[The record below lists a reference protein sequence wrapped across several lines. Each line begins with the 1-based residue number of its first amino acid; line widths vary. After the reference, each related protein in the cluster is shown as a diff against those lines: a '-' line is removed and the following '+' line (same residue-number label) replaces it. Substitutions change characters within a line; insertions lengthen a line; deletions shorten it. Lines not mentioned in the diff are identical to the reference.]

1 MIRWVKN
8 KCDKDKRRMAR
19 FRTARRLLPVFAFL
33 PILVFLLP
41 TVDAQVIF
49 DLAEIHSD
57 VEIIGHSP
65 GVRLGKIA
73 ILDINDN
80 GQDDVFVCGYS
91 WPGKVYGLFDRP
103 LCHGSIIDMFHEKPD
118 LVIYGDNWL
127 SVGMELTTCDINA
140 DGISDLAMHEFHE
153 HETVYIFFG
162 SSEWVSGTEINLTY
176 QSADLT
182 ITGTDVDGLGSCMTS
197 TDLNSD
203 GHDDLIIGAHNARN
217 PLNWST
223 GAVFVFFASPD
234 YVSPMII
241 DLDTDEADIT
251 IYGADGAD
259 DFGNQLTAGDINH
272 DRIQDLIVGAPKAV
286 YSLDKYGRTYVF
298 FGRQDWLAN
307 HQINLAHESADF
319 TVIGPQRACSLGT
332 SVASGDINGDGID
345 DILIGAHSFDG
356 STNEMG
362 ACYAI
367 HGREDFTSGDVFYL
381 GSQPAD
387 LTCLGEA
394 RESLLGFQISAGDLD
409 GDGMAEWVVSSVNTD
424 TGEENGAGRGFVI
437 AGSNTM
443 PSQQVI
449 DFSIDE
455 PTVKILSEGI
465 YTELGAYE
473 NELRDVNGDGID
485 DLILAA
491 ISASVPD
498 RNDCGK
504 IHIFF
509 GHTPL
514 DAPPRL
520 LAGPGPHPANRAE
533 VRLYDPFDHNQW
545 LLRLYP
551 YLVQGYG
558 ALVTM
563 ADLDGDGYDEMVVGP
578 GPGPYHPPWVSVFN
592 REGDLDTSFP
602 AYGTMRYGV
611 NLAAGDL
618 DGNGSD
624 EIITGAGPGEV
635 FGPHVRGWQQT
646 GSSVTPMPGVSFM
659 AYSTLRWGVNVA
671 VGDLDGD
678 GREEIVTGAG
688 PGDVFGPHV
697 RGWRLSGG
705 AITPLHPVSFL
716 AYGTNQF
723 GVKVACGDIDG
734 DGMAEIVTGPGP
746 SAFFGSH
753 VRGWDYDGAVLS
765 PIEEVSFIAY
775 PDSLGDG
782 GVVVAC
788 GDVDNDGND
797 EILTTPGPLVNNPP
811 WLKSWNYDGDAI
823 SLAESKSFMV
833 FGEALYV
840 AGANVALGN
849 FYEPP
854 DYLP

>member
-41 TVDAQVIF
+41 TVDAQVIY
-49 DLAEIHSD
+49 DMAEISSD
-57 VEIIGHSP
+57 VQIIG
-65 GVRLGKIA
+65 GRNNAALNEIA
-73 ILDINDN
+73 VLDFNNNGLLDIFVSGDRISTPN
-80 GQDDVFVCGYS
+80 G
-91 WPGKVYGLFDRP
+91 VYGLFDRP
-103 LCHGSIIDMFHEKPD
+103 LHHNQTLDLLVEPIDLRVFGDFGLALGREIIE
-118 LVIYGDNWL
+118 
-127 SVGMELTTCDINA
+127 CDINA
-140 DGISDLAMHEFHE
+140 DGISDLALFDFSGYK
-153 HETVYIFFG
+153 TVHILFG
-162 SSEWVSGTEINLTY
+162 SEKWTSGTEINLSHE
-176 QSADLT
+176 SADLT
-182 ITGTDVDGLGSCMTS
+182 ITGTAVTDLGWSMTS
-197 TDLNSD
+197 TDLNDD
-203 GHDDLIIGAHNARN
+203 GHDDLVIGAYNARN

-234 YVSPMII
+234 YVSPMTI

-251 IYGADGAD
+251 IYGADGND
-259 DFGNQLTAGDINH
+259 DFGKAVTSGDVNH
-272 DRIQDLIVGAPKAV
+272 DGIQDIVVGASNAV
-286 YSLDKYGRTYVF
+286 YSTDKYGRVYVF
-298 FGRQDWLAN
+298 FGRQDWPQH
-307 HQINLAHESADF
+307 HQIDLMQDDADL
-319 TVIGPQRACSLGT
+319 TIIGTEPWSGLGISL
-332 SVASGDINGDGID
+332 ASGDIDGDGID
-345 DILIGAHSFDG
+345 DIFIGAPKEDG
-356 STNEMG
+356 PFSASG
-362 ACYAI
+362 VCYAI
-367 HGREDFTSGDVFYL
+367 HGREDFTSGDVFDL

-387 LTCLGEA
+387 ITCLGEA
-394 RESLLGFQISAGDLD
+394 RETFLGYGMGAGDLD
-409 GDGMAEWVVSSVNTD
+409 GDGLADWVVSS
-424 TGEENGAGRGFVI
+424 TGDEDNPGKGYVI
-437 AGSNTM
+437 VGSASY
-443 PSQQVI
+443 PPQLAI
-449 DFSIDE
+449 DFSIHQ
-455 PTVKILSEGI
+455 PTISVLSDSSHWI
-465 YTELGAYE
+465 AAYE
-473 NELRDVNGDGID
+473 SKLKDLNGDGID
-485 DLILAA
+485 DLILASP
-491 ISASVPD
+491 SADAPD
-498 RNDCGK
+498 RFDCGK

-509 GHTPL
+509 GHSPL

-753 VRGWDYDGAVLS
+753 VRGWNYDGALLS